1 MSNTSKFFC
10 AAAMVSVAAAL
21 QNDIMMRQ
29 PKLPEIPKILNED
42 KNDLPSS

>member
-10 AAAMVSVAAAL
+10 AAAIASVACAL

-29 PKLPEIPKILNED
+29 PKILEIPKINEED
-42 KNDLPSS
+42 NND